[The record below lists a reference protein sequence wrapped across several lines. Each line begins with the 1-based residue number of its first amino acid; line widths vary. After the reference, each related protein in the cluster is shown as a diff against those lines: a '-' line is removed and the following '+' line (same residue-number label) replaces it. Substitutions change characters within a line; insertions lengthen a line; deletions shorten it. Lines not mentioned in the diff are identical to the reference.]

1 MKSRLPNSIEELLST
16 KVKAGKIK
24 IQQSSTSKILLIINQ
39 RTDDFLIQRRFKN

>member
-24 IQQSSTSKILLIINQ
+24 IQQSSTSKILFIINQ
-39 RTDDFLIQRRFKN
+39 RTDDFLIQLRFKN